1 MPTAENSGQPNLP
14 EHYVPLSHS
23 EHLHPPGHEPLGIAD
38 AGETITATLI
48 LRRNPGGEPM
58 KGLDYFQHTPLSGI
72 RHVAHKDFAATHG
85 ANPAE
90 LRMVVDF
97 AHAHHLEVRNANAA
111 RRSVVVRG
119 TADQINK
126 AFSIQL
132 HHYRSPLGNYH
143 GHEGHPSLPADISKF
158 VELIVGLDNRP
169 VPAKHYATTDIPHPA
184 DANIPHPVDADMPHP
199 ADIAATKPAPVA
211 SDPPNTV
218 PLTPQQVAKLYNFP
232 AGNGAGQTI
241 GIYEMPTSDGAPGY
255 SPTDVAATIKAF
267 GGGLQAPTPVDV
279 NIDGQANTGQTDP
292 ETLLDITVSSAIA
305 QGAKTVVYFAAGQ
318 STLNIINAL
327 QRMIHPDAATDD
339 PEPTVLSISYGWSP
353 DEDTDSITAEEYQQ
367 MSQLFQDAAHL
378 GITVLVSSGDSG
390 CEIASQTKAEA
401 SYPASDP
408 WVTACGGTTIGDVN
422 GDYTKF
428 TEYVWN
434 DSWGQGQE
442 KQSGATGGGV
452 SERFPL
458 PSYQNGFPIPLS
470 LDQKKSG
477 RGLPDLAGPAS
488 PVCGYPQVQGG
499 QEGNGGGTSA
509 VAPLY
514 AGLIAIINANLG
526 APVGFLNPQLY
537 AMANTA
543 FREIS
548 GPPGPANN
556 SFGRITGYPAS
567 KVWNACTGLGSIDGT
582 ALQTGL
588 KTAATGTASPAQQ
601 TPVTPNGIRPSRLA
615 TPDTSSRPSRLATAE
630 AQPEATADYSK
641 KEFNPVIT
649 NHPDLP
655 AIDWGSI
662 GASAPQLPATPA
674 DDLPAADAVVIC
686 WADAEWAPI
695 QHVFCDSANSMSYSD
710 RTRGE
715 WPRWQKYTEGL
726 PSGVNSEWTYW
737 GYYRLVLVGAK
748 RVLLFKSNTHI
759 DFPGEQ
765 YLEQIIGILIDKVN
779 PSLILSTGTAGGTIP
794 ANHVGTINVVDAGT
808 LYDKNTPQSGWQ
820 TYASSWKAGW
830 DIVSKPA
837 FVKLLVPV
845 PTTGADVSSIADQFN
860 KFYNTSYPLSELDPG
875 NLSVADAEPALN
887 NMTTAGTSLLTASSF
902 VVGNTN
908 GNLEAFACVEMDDA
922 VIDMTCKKANIA
934 FGSVRN
940 ISDPAQNS
948 ALPSNAQGDWGSAI
962 YNAYGF
968 YTSYNGA
975 IVAWAVLNA

>member
-1 MPTAENSGQPNLP
+1 MPTAAQGGQYPNLP
-14 EHYVPLSHS
+14 GNYVQLTHS
-23 EHLHPPGHEPLGIAD
+23 EHLHPAGHEQLGTAN
-38 AGETITATLI
+38 AGEEITATLI
-48 LRRNPGGEPM
+48 LRRDPGGEPM
-58 KGLDYFQHTPLSGI
+58 NGLDYFQYTPPSRI
-72 RHVAHKDFAATHG
+72 RHIAHKDFAAAHG
-85 ANPAE
+85 ANAAE

-97 AHAHHLEVRNANAA
+97 AHAHQLEVIEANAA

-119 TADQINK
+119 SVDQIDK
-126 AFSIQL
+126 AFAIQL
-132 HHYRSPLGNYH
+132 QQYRSPLGKYH
-143 GHEGHPSLPADISKF
+143 GHEGHPSLPADISGF

-184 DANIPHPVDADMPHP
+184 DAANQPAARLEDAAHP
-199 ADIAATKPAPVA
+199 ADAATTAA
-211 SDPPNTV
+211 THGDPPNTV

-232 AGNGAGQTI
+232 TGDGAGQTI

-255 SPTDVAATIKAF
+255 NPTDISATIQAF
-267 GGGLQAPTPVDV
+267 SGGLKVPAPIDV
-279 NIDGQANTGQTDP
+279 SIDSQTNTGKTDP
-292 ETLLDITVSSAIA
+292 ETLLDITVSGAIA
-305 QGAKTVVYFAAGQ
+305 QGATIAVYFAAGQ
-318 STLNIINAL
+318 STQNIINAL
-327 QRMIHPDAATDD
+327 QRMIHPNEEDDD
-339 PEPTVLSISYGWSP
+339 PTPTVLSISYGWSP

-390 CEIASQTKAEA
+390 AEIASKTKAEA

-422 GDYTKF
+422 GDFTSF

-434 DSWGQGQE
+434 DTWGQGQE
-442 KQSGATGGGV
+442 KGSGATGGGV

-458 PSYQNGFPIPLS
+458 PSYQNGFPIPKS
-470 LDQKKSG
+470 LDQKISG

-488 PVCGYPQVQGG
+488 PVCGYPQVTGG

-526 APVGFLNPQLY
+526 TPVGFLNPQLY

-556 SFGRITGYPAS
+556 SYGGVTGYPAAG
-567 KVWNACTGLGSIDGT
+567 VWNACTGLGSINGT
-582 ALQTGL
+582 ALQNGL
-588 KTAATGTASPAQQ
+588 RTAAAGNTSPAQQ
-601 TPVTPNGIRPSRLA
+601 TPVIPNGIRPTRLSA
-615 TPDTSSRPSRLATAE
+615 TQVIADATAE
-630 AQPEATADYSK
+630 KSN
-641 KEFNPVIT
+641 KEFNPTIT

-655 AIDWGSI
+655 VIDWASI

-674 DDLPAADAVVIC
+674 DQLPAADAVVIC

-695 QHVFCDSANSMSYSD
+695 QHVFCDSGNPMSYSD

-715 WPRWQKYTEGL
+715 WPGWQKYNNNL
-726 PSGVNSEWTYW
+726 PSGVDTQWTYW
-737 GYYRLVLVGAK
+737 GYYRLVLIGDK
-748 RVLLFKSNTHI
+748 RVLLFKSNTHL
-759 DFPGEQ
+759 DFPGQQ
-765 YLEQIIGILIDKVN
+765 YLEQLVGIFISTVK

-794 ANHVGTINVVDAGT
+794 TNHVGTINVVDAGT
-808 LYDKNTPQSGWQ
+808 LYAQQEPQSSWN
-820 TYASSWKAGW
+820 TYASTWKAGW
-830 DIVSKPA
+830 DIVSKTG
-837 FVKLLVPV
+837 FTQLLVPV
-845 PTTGADVSSIADQFN
+845 PTTEEDVSSIANQFN

-875 NLSVADAEPALN
+875 NLSIADGEPSLN
-887 NMTTAGTSLLTASSF
+887 NMTTAGTSLLTADSF
-902 VVGNTN
+902 VVGATN
-908 GNLEAFACVEMDDA
+908 GDFGAFACIEMDDA
-922 VIDMTCKKANIA
+922 IIDMTCKAANVA

-940 ISDPAQNS
+940 ISDPAQNI
-948 ALPSNAQGDWGSAI
+948 ALPQQAQGNWGSAI

-975 IVAWAVLNA
+975 IVAWAILSA